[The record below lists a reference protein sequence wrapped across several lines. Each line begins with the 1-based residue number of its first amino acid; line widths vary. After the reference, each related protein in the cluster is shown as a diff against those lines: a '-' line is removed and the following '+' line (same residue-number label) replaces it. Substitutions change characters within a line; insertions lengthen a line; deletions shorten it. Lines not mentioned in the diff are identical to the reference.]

1 MKIISKE
8 FNHGG
13 FIPRKFTCNGEGISP
28 ELEFLDVPENV
39 KSLVLIVDDQD
50 VPEVF
55 REDRN
60 FDHWILFNIPP
71 ETKKILE
78 NSMVGISGKNT
89 KNELNYVR
97 FCPPDTIHR
106 YFFRLY
112 ALDGMLD
119 LKEGVSKY
127 ELYKSMEKKIL
138 EKAVL
143 VGLYEQPENKK
154 TIELK

>member
-8 FNHGG
+8 FDHGG
-13 FIPRKFTCNGEGISP
+13 FIPKKFTCNGEEISP
-28 ELEFLDVPENV
+28 ELEFLGVPENA

-55 REDRN
+55 RKDRN

-71 ETKKILE
+71 EINKISE
-78 NSMVGISGKNT
+78 NSTVGISGKNT
-89 KNELNYVR
+89 KNELGYVR
-97 FCPPDTIHR
+97 CCPPDTIHR

-112 ALDGMLD
+112 ALSEMLD
-119 LKEGVSKY
+119 LKEGVSKD
-127 ELYKSMEKKIL
+127 ELYKSMEKKVL

-154 TIELK
+154 TIELR